1 MNNKVIKAVIP
12 VAGLGTRMLPATKA
26 IPKELL
32 PIFDRPLIQHVVEEA
47 IDAGIREIILVT
59 RSGKE
64 SIENHFDA
72 NYELEHRL
80 ENAGSKKILGEIK
93 NVLSKEI
100 KISSIRQS
108 SVLGL
113 GHAILCA
120 KHVVNKEPFAVLLP
134 DEILISD
141 NGNNSLRAMMDA
153 WKIRTKGQ
161 VMVQKI
167 KKKDSSEYG
176 IVDLNNKRIM
186 PGESKQISRLI
197 EKPNFNNSPSNLRV
211 VGRYI
216 LPPSIMD
223 FLEKTKPGRDG
234 EVQLTDALD
243 QFILSESGSL
253 EAYLSDTE
261 IYDCGS
267 KRGFLGANIALASK
281 DKKLKNYLKGI
292 LLK

>member
-134 DEILISD
+134 DEILISE

-243 QFILSESGSL
+243 QFIHSESGFL
-253 EAYLSDTE
+253 EAHLSDAE